1 MFGYNQWIHHG
12 ELASANAGTTVAGP
26 SGGIHERDEMFDVL
40 DDIISEDADEDAVG
54 GPSSNDQYDDLFAA
68 LRSELYPGVSSF
80 SSLNFLVKLMHLK
93 VLNKWTNKSFDELLK
108 LLKLAF
114 PKIDLVES
122 HYEAKK
128 LMTKMGLGYSS
139 IHVCKNDCALF
150 WKENSLK
157 DTCPVCSESRWKL
170 QSGKRSGKNVPHK
183 VLRYFPVGPRLK
195 RLFATSKTAKL
206 MRWHST
212 GKSKDNDV
220 MRHPVDGKSWQE
232 FDKRHPQFAGDVR
245 NVRLGLAADGFN
257 PFGNMSLSYSMW
269 PVVLTTYNLPPW
281 ICMKA
286 EYLMLS
292 LLIPGPQSPGKD
304 IDVFLRPLI
313 DELKELWVHGLDTR
327 DAAYE
332 NGVFRMRAALLWT
345 VNDFPARSNLS
356 GWSGHGYRACPT
368 CNEDTPSMRVIGKTA
383 YFGHRRFL
391 ATNHHWRSNLQFDGR
406 TERKRPPHRFSTT
419 DILEQLRR
427 VKTGIPGKHPNY
439 GGNVC
444 DSLLGTLLADP
455 HKSKDT
461 DNARRDLAKLGIRH
475 ELHLF
480 EDGNKLMKPAADY
493 TFSEA
498 NRRKFCRF
506 IRSVKFPDGFASNM
520 SKKVAQNDSRL
531 LGLKSHDCHVIM
543 QRLLP
548 VGCRS
553 LVTKNIWS
561 TIVEL
566 CTFFKQLCAS
576 TVNVSDMVEAQK
588 QLVLIL
594 CKLERIFPPA
604 FFDIMIHLVLHLPE
618 EAILGGPVHM
628 RWMYPFERYLKRLKD
643 YVRNAAK
650 PEGSIAEGYVVDEAL
665 TFCSRYFDDVETRF
679 NRPDRNDDG
688 MHPTR
693 QLSVFE
699 SQCKPLGKQSYV
711 ELDNNDRDKIYAMHR
726 MQAPEVTTELLS
738 LSSKTNMVVSSYPA
752 CIVNGVR
759 FVTHDRD
766 VRLRT
771 QNSGVSVP
779 GTGQEISSNFTL
791 FVDLGN
797 LQEINLLRRDQDVIP
812 IVQPVTNA
820 SRPITDDSSF
830 LNDADEIELSD
841 EEDESVEEYADE
853 ETDAENDIDTEEDDD
868 DRSYHASDSD

>member
-1 MFGYNQWIHHG
+1 MTIDKSWTTIRRRGSSNEFWNGLQHFLQMAKPFVNDRGFIKCPCRRCLNNACHQLEDLESHIFRNGFMLGYNQWIHHG
-12 ELASANAGTTVAGP
+12 EAVTAKAGTTVAGP
-26 SGGIHERDEMFDVL
+26 SGGIHERDKMFDML

-54 GPSSNDQYDDLFAA
+54 GSSSNDQYDDLFAA
-68 LRSELYPGVSSF
+68 LRSELYPSVSSF
-80 SSLNFLVKLMHLK
+80 SSLKFLVKLMHLK
-93 VLNKWTNKSFDELLK
+93 FLNKWTNKSFDELLK

-157 DTCPVCSESRWKL
+157 DTCHVCSESRWKL
-170 QSGKRSGKNVPHK
+170 QSSKRSGKNVPHK

-220 MRHPVDGKSWQE
+220 IRHPVDGKSWQE

-304 IDVFLRPLI
+304 MDVFLCQLI

-327 DAAYE
+327 DAASE

-345 VNDFPARSNLS
+345 VNDFPARSSLS
-356 GWSGHGYRACPT
+356 GWSGQGYRACPT
-368 CNEDTPSMRVIGKTA
+368 CNEDTPSMQVIGKTA

-391 ATNHHWRSNLQFDGR
+391 PTNHHWRSNLQFDGR
-406 TERKRPPHRFSTT
+406 TERKCPLRRFSTT
-419 DILEQLRR
+419 DILKQLRR
-427 VKTGIPGKHPNY
+427 VKTGIPGKHLNY
-439 GGNVC
+439 GGVKRKIGDDELNWRKKSIFYELPYWATIELKHNIDVMHIEKNVC

-480 EDGNKLMKPAADY
+480 EDGNKLMKPAVDY
-493 TFSEA
+493 TFFEA

-506 IRSVKFPDGFASNM
+506 IRSVKFPDGFASNL
-520 SKKVAQNDSRL
+520 SKNVAQNDSRL

-543 QRLLP
+543 QRLFP

-553 LVTKNIWS
+553 LVNKNIWS
-561 TIVEL
+561 IIVEL

-576 TVNVSDMVEAQK
+576 TVNVSDMVEAQN

-643 YVRNAAK
+643 YVRNAA
-650 PEGSIAEGYVVDEAL
+650 
-665 TFCSRYFDDVETRF
+665 
-679 NRPDRNDDG
+679 
-688 MHPTR
+688 
-693 QLSVFE
+693 
-699 SQCKPLGKQSYV
+699 
-711 ELDNNDRDKIYAMHR
+711 
-726 MQAPEVTTELLS
+726 
-738 LSSKTNMVVSSYPA
+738 
-752 CIVNGVR
+752 
-759 FVTHDRD
+759 
-766 VRLRT
+766 
-771 QNSGVSVP
+771 
-779 GTGQEISSNFTL
+779 
-791 FVDLGN
+791 
-797 LQEINLLRRDQDVIP
+797 
-812 IVQPVTNA
+812 
-820 SRPITDDSSF
+820 
-830 LNDADEIELSD
+830 
-841 EEDESVEEYADE
+841 
-853 ETDAENDIDTEEDDD
+853 
-868 DRSYHASDSD
+868 